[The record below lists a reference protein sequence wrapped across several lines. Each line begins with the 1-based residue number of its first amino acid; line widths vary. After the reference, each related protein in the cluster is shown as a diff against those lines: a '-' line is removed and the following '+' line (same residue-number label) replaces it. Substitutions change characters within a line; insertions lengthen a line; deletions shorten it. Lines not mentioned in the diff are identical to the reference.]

1 MVASKT
7 MFLALM
13 GVLIS
18 PVSSLEYSSAVG
30 ADGTTVYLCNSDNSR
45 CLSSAVGNR
54 RRLDRIS
61 FSDVP
66 EALSA
71 NAQLSVSDG
80 TILIDDTEFT
90 YQSGGVQSVLQFACT
105 CSAEGGT
112 VSAFGSGSE
121 SAVLVTEAPT
131 AAPTV
136 PCVDPLSD
144 AGAVG
149 TPQEFDDKWWN
160 THAPSSDNHKYFS
173 YTIVLENLCTGET
186 FESAMA
192 PWKYQNHDSGSG
204 YSDPMLGFPTA
215 EEWVGQPKFKQVN
228 VYGKWSG
235 GPTKWLAVVNDAQ
248 WAWSW
253 DAFAN
258 ALN

>member
-18 PVSSLEYSSAVG
+18 QVSSLEYSSAVG
-30 ADGTTVYLCNSDNSR
+30 ADGTTVYLCNSDNSQ
-45 CLSSAVGNR
+45 CFSSAVGSR

-71 NAQLSVSDG
+71 NAQLIVSDG
-80 TILIDDTEFT
+80 TILIDDTDFT
-90 YQSGGVQSVLQFACT
+90 FQSGGVQSVLKFACT

-112 VSAFGSGSE
+112 ASAFGSGSE

-136 PCVDPLSD
+136 GCVDPLSD

-149 TPQEFDDKWWN
+149 IPQEFNIKYWN
-160 THAPSSDNHKYFS
+160 THSPTAPNHKWFS

-204 YSDPMLGFPTA
+204 YSDPVLGFPTA
-215 EEWVGQPKFKQVN
+215 EEWVGHSKFKQVN
-228 VYGKWSG
+228 VYGKWAS
-235 GPTKWLAVVNDAQ
+235 GPTKWLAVVNNAQ
-248 WAWSW
+248 WTFTW
-253 DAFAN
+253 DAFTN